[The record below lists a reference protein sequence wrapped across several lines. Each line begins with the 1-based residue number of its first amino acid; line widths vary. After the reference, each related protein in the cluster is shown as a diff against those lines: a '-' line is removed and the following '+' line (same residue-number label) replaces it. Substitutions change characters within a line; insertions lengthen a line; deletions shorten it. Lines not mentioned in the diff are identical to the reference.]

1 MIPSRL
7 RRPLYWAAGLAAA
20 VLVGAL
26 VLAPAFLD
34 LPAVRQAV
42 ERKVSDA
49 VRGQVTWEDLGIR
62 LLPLPHGVL
71 RGARV
76 AIPGMLTVSVERV
89 ELDLKLLPLLRGRAE
104 IRAVTVLQP
113 VVAIRI
119 PVSSARTAVPRTD
132 RLSAYRRAVRMAA
145 DSLQRFAPEMI
156 LSLEQGRVEIRA
168 PALPPIDASEVNL
181 RIRTDATGMA
191 VEAAA
196 AGNYWDRAE
205 LEGRVEFADL
215 RLGGMGGRASLELD
229 KLYSWLR
236 SQEKLAK
243 TLQAA
248 PGVSGRVDVTLNGL
262 QGTLDRPDA
271 LAYDVTVQPRQVRV
285 IATDLPGAVTVN
297 GGSLRIMPSA
307 LDLDRI
313 GISLLDSTARLS
325 GRLPEYRR
333 GSGRIDASVSEGTAG
348 KELVDWIWRRA
359 GLPDRLQL
367 TPPLRFAARRL
378 RWSDAGLDL
387 AASVRFEAGP
397 EVGIELGLRRRAL
410 DGLDIRSL
418 TIKDRGSDAVLSFA
432 PRGRLIDV
440 SFSGVLTSQSIASM
454 LAHAQGERPG
464 QVSGDLRITLDRDHQ
479 ARSSARGRLAAE
491 HLDLRELLPVP
502 VRVERADLQA
512 DGTTLH
518 VHELAID
525 WAEQKATIRGD
536 FDRRPGVWVVKADVD
551 SPGIVLDA
559 FLPAEDNTG
568 GEAAAERKKG
578 PEAPKLWPLPVTGT
592 IAVRAEHLK
601 FRQFRIEPVRATLA
615 LEPQR
620 AELKVDEAALCGIA
634 FPFSVRAVP
643 GNADTAM
650 HLSAKGQQLENVAR
664 CFSDQ
669 QLLITGEFDLN
680 ARLTARGHMGEI
692 VSTLAGPVEL
702 RARRGEIRKFALLG
716 NILALTNVKEL
727 LTEGARLDKGGFPYR
742 DIKVKGN
749 FGGGSFSI
757 EEGSLDSPAL
767 GLAATGTI
775 GLADYRSS
783 LTVLLAPFSRID
795 RLARSVPIVGYVMG
809 GLFTS
814 IPVGVSGDIRDPL
827 VVPLGPGAVT
837 SELLGIFER
846 TLKLPAKLIE
856 PAGTA
861 RPAD

>member
-1 MIPSRL
+1 
-7 RRPLYWAAGLAAA
+7 LAAA
-20 VLVGAL
+20 ALVGAL
-26 VLAPAFLD
+26 LLVPALLD
-34 LPAVRQAV
+34 LPAARQAI

-49 VRGQVTWEDLGIR
+49 VQGQVTWEDLDIR

-76 AIPGMLTVSVERV
+76 AIPGMLTGSVERI
-89 ELDLKLLPLLRGRAE
+89 ELDLKLLSLLRGRAE

-113 VVAIRI
+113 AVEIRI
-119 PVSSARTAVPRTD
+119 PASSAKSAAPGTD
-132 RLSAYRRAVRMAA
+132 RLSTYRRALRMAA
-145 DSLQRFAPEMI
+145 DSLQRFAPEMTF
-156 LSLEQGRVEIRA
+156 SLEQGRVEIRA
-168 PALPPIDASEVNL
+168 PALPPVDASEVNL
-181 RIRTDATGMA
+181 RIQTDATGMV

-196 AGNYWDRAE
+196 AGNYWDRLE

-215 RLGGMGGRASLELD
+215 RLGGARGRATLELD

-243 TLQAA
+243 TLQGA
-248 PGVSGRVDVTLNGL
+248 PGVSGQVDVTLNGL
-262 QGTLDRPDA
+262 QGTLDQPDA

-285 IATDLPGAVTVN
+285 IATDLPGAVTVE

-313 GISLLDSTARLS
+313 GISLLDSTARVS
-325 GRLPEYRR
+325 GRLPEYRK

-348 KELVDWIWRRA
+348 KELVDWIWRHA
-359 GLPDRLQL
+359 DLPDRVRPA
-367 TPPLRFAARRL
+367 TPLRFAARRL

-410 DGLDIRSL
+410 EGLDIRSL

-502 VRVERADLQA
+502 VRVERAKLEA
-512 DGTTLH
+512 DGTALH
-518 VHELAID
+518 VQELAVD

-536 FDRRPGVWVVKADVD
+536 FDRRPSVWVVKAEMD
-551 SPGIVLDA
+551 SPGIDLDA
-559 FLPAEDNTG
+559 LLPDEDKTR
-568 GEAAAERKKG
+568 APERKNG
-578 PEAPKLWPLPVTGT
+578 PEALKLWPLPVTGT

-634 FPFSVRAVP
+634 FPFSVRAFP
-643 GNADTAM
+643 GSTDTAM
-650 HLSAKGQQLENVAR
+650 RLSAKGQQLENVAR
-664 CFSDQ
+664 CFSKQ

-680 ARLTARGHMGEI
+680 ARLTAKGRMGEI
-692 VSTLAGPVEL
+692 VSALAGPVEL

-727 LTEGARLDKGGFPYR
+727 LSEGAKLDKGGFPYR
-742 DIKVKGN
+742 DIKVRGRFDN
-749 FGGGSFSI
+749 GRFVI

-775 GLADYRSS
+775 GLADYKSS
-783 LTVLLAPFSRID
+783 LTVLVAPFSRID
-795 RLARSVPIVGYVMG
+795 RFARSVPIVGYVMG

-846 TLKLPAKLIE
+846 TLKLPAKLID
-856 PAGTA
+856 PTGAGTGTG